1 MKKLL
6 KLTAFF
12 VLFALLLQVVP
23 LIRDRQML
31 DGQLVRL
38 HVVGASDSTEDQS
51 VKLRVRDAVLECVGS
66 LGNPETVAEAKA
78 LLRENL
84 PAIEQAANR
93 ALNGLET
100 ATVTLCREVFPIREY
115 ESFTLPSGVYESL
128 RVRIGEAEGR
138 NWWCVVFP
146 SLCLPAAGESLEAVA
161 AGAGFSES
169 LTDAITDSECSVSFF
184 FLDLLG
190 KAESFLFGLLHR

>member
-1 MKKLL
+1 MKKLA

-12 VLFALLLQVVP
+12 ALSALLLQVIP

-38 HVVGASDSTEDQS
+38 HVVGASDSAEDQT
-51 VKLRVRDAVLECVGS
+51 VKLRVRDAVLECVDS
-66 LGNPETVAEAKA
+66 LGDPETVEEAKA

-93 ALNGLET
+93 ALKGLDT

-161 AGAGFSES
+161 AGSGFSES